1 MILRVPEKTLRHLN
15 ILVYRTRAQL
25 KAESQN
31 NYLGYFWFVLEP
43 ALMTAIL
50 YFVFGFLMGNRGSE
64 MVLFILTGILI
75 FQWFNTAFNSG
86 IGGIRAK
93 IGILQTIAIPKYL
106 FPLVNI
112 LAESWKFVW
121 VFLIL
126 LLLANLIGFPINAAY
141 IHLPLLST
149 VTLLFIIGMTLPF
162 SVIVAFMPDFIT
174 LTNSVLRLLFFL
186 SGIFYGLEVVPEN
199 LRPLFLANP
208 VALLMNGYRAILIDG
223 VAPDSGQIFYCFLCG
238 LSGLIIGIVGSRLA
252 DGRIIK
258 AVSQ

>member
-1 MILRVPEKTLRHLN
+1 MKLKILEKPFRHLD
-15 ILVYRTRAQL
+15 IVVYRTRAQL

-31 NYLGYFWFVLEP
+31 NYLGYLWFVLEP
-43 ALMTAIL
+43 ALMTAVL
-50 YFVFGFLMGNRGSE
+50 YFVFGFLMGNRGPE

-75 FQWFNTAFNSG
+75 FQWFNTAFNAG

-93 IGILQTIAIPKYL
+93 IGILRTIAIPKYL

-112 LAESWKFVW
+112 LAESWKFFW
-121 VFLIL
+121 VFLVL
-126 LLLANLIGFPINAAY
+126 VLLANLIGFPVNEAY
-141 IHLPLLST
+141 LHLPLLST
-149 VTLLFIIGMTLPF
+149 VMLLFIVGMTLPF
-162 SVIVAFMPDFIT
+162 SVIVAFMPDFTT

-199 LRPLFLANP
+199 LHSVFLSNP
-208 VALLMNGYRAILIDG
+208 IALLMNGYRAILIEGVPPDG
-223 VAPDSGQIFYCFLCG
+223 GQVFYCFLWGIVG
-238 LSGLIIGIVGSRLA
+238 LGIGMVGSRLA